1 MVRTGPNR
9 VEPNAGVIRDVLVLG
24 IANDDSEVDV
34 ETVSIAGLWDRVT
47 GTQPD
52 PPWWLVV
59 LVGLIALASV
69 VHGPTWR
76 VARNTVTIAHEGGHA
91 LVALVTGRKLDG
103 IKLHSDTSGV
113 TVSRGKPHGPG
124 MVFTAMAG
132 YLTPPLLGL
141 LFAVLLA
148 AGRITL
154 MLWFSLALLAGML
167 VMIRNAYGALSV
179 LATGAIIFA
188 VSWLGNAEVQAGFA
202 YLAAWFLLLAATR
215 PVVELQRM
223 RARHM
228 APSSDADQLAHL
240 TGVPG
245 LAWVS
250 LFGAI
255 ALAALLLGGALLAP
269 DSSAFP
275 DLPGPGI

>member
-1 MVRTGPNR
+1 M
-9 VEPNAGVIRDVLVLG
+9 
-24 IANDDSEVDV
+24 
-34 ETVSIAGLWDRVT
+34 T

>member
-1 MVRTGPNR
+1 M
-9 VEPNAGVIRDVLVLG
+9 
-24 IANDDSEVDV
+24 DV
-34 ETVSIAGLWDRVT
+34 ENASIADLWDRVT

-59 LVGLIALASV
+59 LVGLVALGSV

-91 LVALVTGRKLDG
+91 LIALVTGRKLDG

-141 LFAVLLA
+141 LFAALLA
-148 AGRITL
+148 GGRITL

-179 LATGAIIFA
+179 IVTGAVVFG
-188 VSWLGNAEVQAGFA
+188 VSWLGGAKVQAGFA

-215 PVVELQRM
+215 PVIELQRM

-250 LFGAI
+250 LFGAV
-255 ALAALLLGGALLAP
+255 ALAALVAGAALL
-269 DSSAFP
+269 FP
-275 DLPGPGI
+275 DAVSVPHLPRPPGF